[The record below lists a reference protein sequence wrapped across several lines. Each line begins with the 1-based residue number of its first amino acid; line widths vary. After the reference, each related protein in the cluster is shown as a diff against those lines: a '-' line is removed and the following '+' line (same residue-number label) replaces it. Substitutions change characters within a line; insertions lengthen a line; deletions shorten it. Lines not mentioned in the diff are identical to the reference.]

1 MKQWLLERAKAFA
14 AAFAAGLVSAAIKAV
29 ETTFDID
36 IGMETEAMLISA
48 AAGALTY
55 FIPNKPPVG

>member
-36 IGMETEAMLISA
+36 IGIETETMLISA
-48 AAGALTY
+48 VSGIVTY
-55 FIPNKPPVG
+55 AIPNKPPVT